1 MNLGSRIKFLREE
14 QGLTQVELANLSGIS
29 RASIQ
34 LYEAE
39 KVNIP
44 VKNLAKIAKVL
55 SVDVDYFLSSNYN
68 FFVKQEQNLSSKM
81 SSNVKQPDK
90 VSLSSPLVV
99 PKSPEMSL
107 SPNDLSKQEKMK
119 KIQDAMD
126 NLKTKHSMVNLR
138 LYRNV
143 SASAGYGANN
153 DDEDF
158 EIVPVSSSF
167 LTNILKVPAREYDVI
182 SVFGDSM
189 EPFLKNGDMVLVD
202 RISEAKNGNIIIA
215 NFDGELYVKKLI
227 KDPILGDIRLTSLN
241 DFYKDI
247 EIKSENLEQLNIVG
261 IVTKKIPINSF

>member
-1 MNLGSRIKFLREE
+1 MR
-14 QGLTQVELANLSGIS
+14 
-29 RASIQ
+29 
-34 LYEAE
+34 
-39 KVNIP
+39 
-44 VKNLAKIAKVL
+44 
-55 SVDVDYFLSSNYN
+55 
-68 FFVKQEQNLSSKM
+68 LSSKIKAYREEKGWTQ
-81 SSNVKQPDK
+81 SDLAEKSGVSLGSIKRYETNNGNITYSNLEKIASALNLQISDFDNK

-107 SPNDLSKQEKMK
+107 SPNDLSKQGKMK